1 MGGRSWSV
9 PLVLVGAALL
19 AVPGCHASGGPGPP
33 DSRRSYS
40 ALPVPPGP
48 DRGARIR
55 LDQVGYL
62 TGESK
67 RAYLMTAA
75 ASTGRLRFK
84 VEDGRGQ
91 TVLTGAP
98 GRRTGAWNAAFP
110 SVRVLDLTRLTDRGT
125 YRVAVSGRG
134 VRAHSPWFRV
144 GPAAE
149 VLAPLLPR
157 LLRFF
162 QAQRDGADVVASVLG
177 RRPSHLADRAATVYR
192 PPRHRNGELAG
203 GLVPVPGAAKVD
215 VSGGWAD
222 AGDFLKFTTTASY
235 SAAVLYYAY
244 RAAPSEPG
252 LAAEADHGLTW
263 LDKMWDERT
272 GTLYAQVGIGVGGAG
287 YLSDHDVWRL
297 PESDDTRQV
306 ERGGPGYLLRYRPV
320 FRAAAPGARISPNLA
335 GRVAAA
341 FALAAQ
347 TRARDDP
354 GAARR
359 ALERAAG
366 IYARADT
373 APREGLVTTFPHEFY
388 PEASWAD
395 DLEFGAVELARAARA
410 LGDRR
415 AGRWLREAA
424 HWAAA
429 DLGSDERDPLG
440 IGDVS
445 VLAHADLIEALD
457 QGATGT
463 GIGRDEL
470 VAGLKHRLDAA
481 AGRAARDPFGAGADP
496 TVSDSAATSFGLAS
510 TALLYRRA
518 SGDTSYDAFGTA
530 QRGWALGANAWGSSF
545 VIGAGTTYP
554 RCPQHQVANLTG
566 GTVLEGAVVNGPNA
580 AAAFRDTG
588 VLDGMRPCAVAG
600 FARYNGHGSRYA
612 DRIGAWQSIE
622 PADDYTAAAVLA
634 TALASAPAPDAPA
647 QPAGRPGRAATPP

>member
-1 MGGRSWSV
+1 MTPPMGNRSRSV
-9 PLVLVGAALL
+9 PLILGGAALL
-19 AVPGCHASGGPGPP
+19 AVPCCHTSGGAGPPGPRP
-33 DSRRSYS
+33 PYS
-40 ALPVPPGP
+40 ASPAPPGPAGP

-62 TGESK
+62 PDESK

-75 ASTGRLRFK
+75 TPTGRIRFK
-84 VEDGRGQ
+84 VENARGQ
-91 TVLTGAP
+91 TVLTGTP
-98 GRRTGAWNAAFP
+98 GRRTGSWNAAFP

-125 YRVAVSGRG
+125 YRVAVSGPG

-149 VLAPLLPR
+149 VLGPLLPR

-162 QAQRDGADVVASVLG
+162 QAQRDGPDVVPSVFG
-177 RRPSHLADRAATVYR
+177 RRPSHAADRAATVYR
-192 PPRHRNGELAG
+192 PPRHRNGELVG
-203 GLVPVPGAAKVD
+203 GLVPVPGAATVD

-244 RAAPSEPG
+244 RAVPSEPA
-252 LAAEADHGLTW
+252 LAAEADHGLKW

-272 GTLYAQVGIGVGGAG
+272 GTLYAQVGIGIGGAG

-297 PESDDTRQV
+297 PESDDMRRV
-306 ERGGPGYLLRYRPV
+306 GRGDPGYLLRYRPV
-320 FRAAAPGARISPNLA
+320 FRAAAPDARISPNLA

-347 TRARDDP
+347 IRARDDP

-359 ALERAAG
+359 ALERAAS

-373 APREGLVTTFPHEFY
+373 APGEGLVTTFPHEFY
-388 PEASWAD
+388 PETSWAD

-415 AGRWLREAA
+415 ADGWLRQAA
-424 HWAAA
+424 HWAATV
-429 DLGSDERDPLG
+429 LRSDEQGPLG
-440 IGDVS
+440 ISDVS
-445 VLAHADLIEALD
+445 VLAHTDLIEALD
-457 QGATGT
+457 QSASNL

-470 VAGLKHRLDAA
+470 VAALKQRLDAA
-481 AGRAARDPFGAGADP
+481 TAKATRDPFGAAADP
-496 TVSDSAATSFGLAS
+496 TVSDSAATGFGLAS
-510 TALLYRRA
+510 TALLYRRV
-518 SGDTSYDAFGTA
+518 SGDTSYDAIGTG

-554 RCPQHQVANLTG
+554 RCPQHQVANLTEG
-566 GTVLEGAVVNGPNA
+566 AVLEGAVVNGPNA
-580 AAAFRDTG
+580 AAAFRNTD
-588 VLDGMRPCAVAG
+588 VLDDMRPCAVPG
-600 FARYNGHGSRYA
+600 FAQYDGRGSRYI
-612 DRIGAWQSIE
+612 DQIGAWQSIE
-622 PADDYTAAAVLA
+622 PADDYTAAAILT
-634 TALASAPAPDAPA
+634 TALATTLAPPTR
-647 QPAGRPGRAATPP
+647 RPRRR